1 MISNLVKIYT
11 LCAGL
16 LLQGASLRAGTPIV
30 TDTLHLTLPQAEKQ
44 FLESNLQLISQH
56 YQTDQ
61 AKTDIITARLFDNPE
76 FSFENQLYNPQTK
89 RFFETSKTNGQYQAS
104 ISQLIKLAGKRNKNI
119 QLAQTGVKLAEYEY
133 FDLLRT
139 LRYKLRTD
147 FYKTY
152 YDQQSAKL
160 YARQIA
166 SLEQLTNV
174 SEQQL
179 KSGNIAVKDVIRI
192 KSLLYSLQSEFN
204 ALQNGIADT
213 ESELKIMTGIN
224 AEAVIQLIMD
234 PAAEQTYQPQQTVY
248 IHLLDSAMVNRS
260 DLKLSQTGISYAE
273 QNLRLQKANA
283 VPDVAVSLVYDL
295 KSSYPDNYTGL
306 GIHVP
311 LPLFNRNQGEI
322 KKAKI
327 AIDAGKNQLKQQ
339 QLTLENEV
347 FNSYSAAL
355 RTEKL
360 YTGIDKSFSTDFDKL
375 ITEVIKN
382 FKNRNLSLL
391 EFMDFY
397 ESYKAATLQMNALKY
412 QRMDDKEEINYVTGS
427 QIFN

>member
-16 LLQGASLRAGTPIV
+16 LLQGASLRAGTPIE
-30 TDTLHLTLPQAEKQ
+30 TDTLRLTLPQAEKQ

-61 AKTDIITARLFDNPE
+61 ARTDIITARLFDNPE

-89 RFFETSKTNGQYQAS
+89 RFFETSKANGQYQAS

-147 FYKTY
+147 FYKIY
-152 YDQQSAKL
+152 YDQQSARL

-179 KSGNIAVKDVIRI
+179 KSGNVAVKDVIRI
-192 KSLLYSLQSEFN
+192 KSLLYSLQSEYN

-213 ESELKIMTGIN
+213 ESEFKIMTGIN
-224 AEAVIQLIMD
+224 AETAVELVLD
-234 PAAEQTYQPQQTVY
+234 PASEKTYQPQQTVY
-248 IHLLDSAMVNRS
+248 THLLDSAMVNRA
-260 DLKLSQTGISYAE
+260 DLKLSQAGISYAE
-273 QNLRLQKANA
+273 QNLRVQKANA

-306 GIHVP
+306 GVHIP

-360 YTGIDKSFSTDFDKL
+360 YAGIDKSFSTDFDKL

-397 ESYKAATLQMNALKY
+397 ESYKAATLQMNTLKY

>member
-30 TDTLHLTLPQAEKQ
+30 TDTLRLTLPQAEKQ

-61 AKTDIITARLFDNPE
+61 ARTDIITARLFDNPE
-76 FSFENQLYNPQTK
+76 FSFENQLYNPQTR
-89 RFFETSKTNGQYQAS
+89 RFFETSKANGQYQAS

-147 FYKTY
+147 FYKIY
-152 YDQQSAKL
+152 YDQQSARL

-179 KSGNIAVKDVIRI
+179 KSGNVAVKDVIRI
-192 KSLLYSLQSEFN
+192 KSLLYSLRSEFN
-204 ALQNGIADT
+204 ALQNVIADT
-213 ESELKIMTGIN
+213 ESEFKIMTGIN
-224 AEAVIQLIMD
+224 AETAVELVLD
-234 PAAEQTYQPQQTVY
+234 PATEKNYSPQQTVY
-248 IHLLDSAMVNRS
+248 THLLDSAMVNRA
-260 DLKLSQTGISYAE
+260 DLKLSQAGISYAE
-273 QNLRLQKANA
+273 QNLRVQKANA

-360 YTGIDKSFSTDFDKL
+360 YAGIDKSFSTDFDKL